1 MLNCIIIDDDLIIR
15 KLVEEFV
22 RKTKRLNLLGSFEN
36 PVIALSELAENE
48 KVDVVFLD
56 VEMPEMTGLELL
68 DNMRTNPKVII
79 ISGKE
84 KYAINAF
91 EYDVTDYLLK
101 PITYARFY
109 KAVMRAI
116 EDVQDGDKNPKQ
128 NSNVPDQD
136 LPKQKDEIFIRE
148 NSNLV
153 RIKFSE
159 ILFVE
164 AQENYVSLQSSEK
177 RFLIHFT
184 MKAIENE
191 LPIESFIRVHRSYFV
206 NLNHIQQISGNRIS
220 MKVNKEM
227 VHIPIGKSYKD
238 ELFNRL
244 NLMN

>member
-48 KVDVVFLD
+48 QVDIVFLD

-68 DNMRTNPKVII
+68 DNMRTYPKVII

-91 EYDVTDYLLK
+91 DYDVTDYLLK

-116 EDVQDGDKNPKQ
+116 EDVEAENGKASPKKQASGDNEPK
-128 NSNVPDQD
+128 
-136 LPKQKDEIFIRE
+136 LKDEIFIRE
-148 NSNLV
+148 NSTLV

-191 LPIESFIRVHRSYFV
+191 LPNDNFVRVHRSYFV
-206 NLNHIQQISGNRIS
+206 NLAHIKQISGNRIS
-220 MKVNKEM
+220 MKVNNET

-238 ELFNRL
+238 DLFNRL

>member
-22 RKTKRLNLLGSFEN
+22 RKTKRLNLLGAFEN
-36 PVIALSELAENE
+36 PVIALSELVENE
-48 KVDVVFLD
+48 KIDIVFLD

-68 DNMRTNPKVII
+68 ENMRTNPKVII
-79 ISGKE
+79 ISGKD

-109 KAVMRAI
+109 KAVMRAV
-116 EDVQDGDKNPKQ
+116 EEVEKANKKLTAQAESDDAVE
-128 NSNVPDQD
+128 S
-136 LPKQKDEIFIRE
+136 KQKDEIFIRE
-148 NSNLV
+148 NSALV
-153 RIKFSE
+153 RIKFSD

-164 AQENYVSLQSSEK
+164 AQENYVSLQSLEK
-177 RFLIHFT
+177 RVLIHFT

-191 LPIESFIRVHRSYFV
+191 LPNDRFIRVHRSYFV
-206 NLNHIQQISGNRIS
+206 NVDHIEKISGNRIS
-220 MKVNKEM
+220 MKVKNEIIY
-227 VHIPIGKSYKD
+227 IPIGKSYKD
-238 ELFNRL
+238 ELLNRL

>member
-22 RKTKRLNLLGSFEN
+22 RKTKQLNLLGSFEN
-36 PVIALSELAENE
+36 PVIALSELAESE

-79 ISGKE
+79 ISGKD

-101 PITYARFY
+101 PLTYARFY

-116 EDVQDGDKNPKQ
+116 DAVNGEAQSSKQDVEPEMQAET
-128 NSNVPDQD
+128 
-136 LPKQKDEIFIRE
+136 KQKDEIFIRE
-148 NSNLV
+148 NSKLV

-177 RFLIHFT
+177 RYLIHYT

-191 LPIESFIRVHRSYFV
+191 LPNDSFVRVHRSYFV
-206 NLNHIQQISGNRIS
+206 NLDHIQQIAGNRIV
-220 MKVNKEM
+220 MKVNKESM
-227 VHIPIGKSYKD
+227 HIPIGKSYKD
-238 ELFNRL
+238 VLFNRL

>member
-22 RKTKRLNLLGSFEN
+22 RKTKRLNLLGAFEN

-48 KVDVVFLD
+48 TVDIVFLD

-91 EYDVTDYLLK
+91 DYDVTDYLLK

-116 EDVQDGDKNPKQ
+116 EDIEGADKKPVATNDNAEINESQ
-128 NSNVPDQD
+128 
-136 LPKQKDEIFIRE
+136 QKNEIFIRE
-148 NSNLV
+148 NSALV
-153 RIKFSE
+153 RIKFSD

-191 LPIESFIRVHRSYFV
+191 LPKGDFVRVHRSYFV
-206 NLNHIQQISGNRIS
+206 NIDHIQKISGNRIS
-220 MKVNKEM
+220 MKVKNET